1 MPGQRVWYNLWHLDL
16 IHYSSLHFSLLLNTE
31 RNEKGYLKDWVTVW
45 GSRGLCWTELDVLFV
60 SKPECFNIRNQTY
73 TLQLDFR
80 WTTPRS
86 SKRLCLCVCV
96 CLCVLVCVYVYV
108 FVCICSCVCVCM
120 TNEAVEG
127 IWEAVTHTD
136 QVSNVSVSLLAEP
149 QGRRRDLLHSEVR
162 NTSSHYVSVLCSCV
176 HVHASLCWYEE
187 KIFLL

>member
-1 MPGQRVWYNLWHLDL
+1 MFQHQKSDL
-16 IHYSSLHFSLLLNTE
+16 HTAAWLQMN
-31 RNEKGYLKDWVTVW
+31 N
-45 GSRGLCWTELDVLFV
+45 
-60 SKPECFNIRNQTY
+60 SKILQTSV
-73 TLQLDFR
+73 F
-80 WTTPRS
+80 
-86 SKRLCLCVCV
+86 V
-96 CLCVLVCVYVYV
+96 CLCVLVCVGVCVCVCVYM
-108 FVCICSCVCVCM
+108 FVRVCVCM